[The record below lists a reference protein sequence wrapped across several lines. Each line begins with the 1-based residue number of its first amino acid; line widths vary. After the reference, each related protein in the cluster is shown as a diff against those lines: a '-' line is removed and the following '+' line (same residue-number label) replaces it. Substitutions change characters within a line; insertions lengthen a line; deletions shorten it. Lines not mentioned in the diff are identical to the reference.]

1 MQESMRVISGGNTG
15 NAARL
20 WHTPLR
26 TRAAVRPALRQGAAL
41 AVGLAG
47 GWAVLYGALLPFGPG
62 LALGLGEDCFAA
74 SAAGAALG
82 LLLHGFGALSL
93 QSICLLCGLGA
104 IVAGRWLWPG
114 RFLPAVA
121 AGGAALACSAF
132 CLSLGAEGGGVEL
145 LLFCGADALLAG
157 AIGFGLRRFP
167 PEKPGAG
174 TLLPAMACAAAL
186 GSLALGPLV
195 LGVAACAAA
204 EYLLCCQGKGRAA
217 LALCAAT
224 GAALCA
230 VDPELAP
237 AAAGLSCATGAAAL
251 LAPGRRVEAL
261 AAYAGGCVTGALCV
275 QPPGNAFSALLS
287 AGAGLGVVCFLPRQW
302 LAPAGP
308 EEPPGETP
316 QEERPR
322 LSVAATRLEAVAES
336 LSSLAETVN
345 EVYDAFPRRCEN
357 FRWVIDNTHDTLC
370 ANCGRRE
377 SCWKQEYAATLEG
390 MEALRPVLEQQG
402 HLEPNDLP
410 GQLSRCIHPAALCAT
425 ATRSFALYRSR
436 KEAHVHAEAL
446 RTALTEQYSAVADA
460 LGVLSEQLGRPGTPE
475 PYKSGRV
482 ASFFTSLGA
491 PPLECSVTLDD
502 LGRTR
507 AAVTLPR
514 TRFSPAELAALA
526 REVSGLC
533 RRAFEP
539 PQVLSCKGMTTL
551 LFSEKPALRA
561 VFGAA
566 GVAARGTISGDAV
579 QQFCSPAA
587 AQMILCDGMG
597 TGRPA
602 AVDGNL
608 AAELTARLLK
618 AGFTAELAARLVNV
632 ALALKSDEESGAT
645 LDLISVDLYTG
656 TARLFKAGAAP
667 GFLVHGGRA
676 RAVGD
681 VSLPMG
687 ILGGVNGQSRM
698 VHLAAGDYA
707 VLVSDGLLVDGP
719 GWVAQQLE
727 LSAAAGDAPEKI
739 ARTLVET
746 ARARAE
752 KAGRPDD
759 ITAAVLRL
767 EPC

>member
-1 MQESMRVISGGNTG
+1 MQEAMRVISGGNTG

-114 RFLPAVA
+114 RFLPAAA

-132 CLSLGAEGGGVEL
+132 CLSLGAE
-145 LLFCGADALLAG
+145 
-157 AIGFGLRRFP
+157 
-167 PEKPGAG
+167 
-174 TLLPAMACAAAL
+174 
-186 GSLALGPLV
+186 
-195 LGVAACAAA
+195 
-204 EYLLCCQGKGRAA
+204 
-217 LALCAAT
+217 
-224 GAALCA
+224 
-230 VDPELAP
+230 
-237 AAAGLSCATGAAAL
+237 
-251 LAPGRRVEAL
+251 
-261 AAYAGGCVTGALCV
+261 GGCVTGALCV

-302 LAPAGP
+302 LTPAGP

-377 SCWKQEYAATLEG
+377 SCWKQEYATTLEG

-719 GWVAQQLE
+719 GWVVQQLE

>member
-114 RFLPAVA
+114 RFLPAAA

-145 LLFCGADALLAG
+145 LLFCGAD
-157 AIGFGLRRFP
+157 
-167 PEKPGAG
+167 
-174 TLLPAMACAAAL
+174 
-186 GSLALGPLV
+186 
-195 LGVAACAAA
+195 
-204 EYLLCCQGKGRAA
+204 
-217 LALCAAT
+217 
-224 GAALCA
+224 
-230 VDPELAP
+230 
-237 AAAGLSCATGAAAL
+237 AL

-302 LAPAGP
+302 LTPAGP

-425 ATRSFALYRSR
+425 AARSFALYRSR

-719 GWVAQQLE
+719 GWVTQQLE

>member
-114 RFLPAVA
+114 RFLPAAA

-230 VDPELAP
+230 ADPELAP

-302 LAPAGP
+302 LTPAGP

-390 MEALRPVLEQQG
+390 M
-402 HLEPNDLP
+402 
-410 GQLSRCIHPAALCAT
+410 
-425 ATRSFALYRSR
+425 
-436 KEAHVHAEAL
+436 EAL

-566 GVAARGTISGDAV
+566 GAAARGTISGDAV

>member
-114 RFLPAVA
+114 RFLPAAA

-157 AIGFGLRRFP
+157 TIGFGLRRFP

-261 AAYAGGCVTGALCV
+261 AAYAGGCVTGRS
-275 QPPGNAFSALLS
+275 AFS
-287 AGAGLGVVCFLPRQW
+287 R
-302 LAPAGP
+302 PATP
-308 EEPPGETP
+308 FPP
-316 QEERPR
+316 
-322 LSVAATRLEAVAES
+322 
-336 LSSLAETVN
+336 
-345 EVYDAFPRRCEN
+345 
-357 FRWVIDNTHDTLC
+357 
-370 ANCGRRE
+370 
-377 SCWKQEYAATLEG
+377 
-390 MEALRPVLEQQG
+390 
-402 HLEPNDLP
+402 
-410 GQLSRCIHPAALCAT
+410 
-425 ATRSFALYRSR
+425 
-436 KEAHVHAEAL
+436 
-446 RTALTEQYSAVADA
+446 
-460 LGVLSEQLGRPGTPE
+460 
-475 PYKSGRV
+475 
-482 ASFFTSLGA
+482 
-491 PPLECSVTLDD
+491 CSV
-502 LGRTR
+502 R
-507 AAVTLPR
+507 
-514 TRFSPAELAALA
+514 
-526 REVSGLC
+526 
-533 RRAFEP
+533 
-539 PQVLSCKGMTTL
+539 
-551 LFSEKPALRA
+551 
-561 VFGAA
+561 
-566 GVAARGTISGDAV
+566 
-579 QQFCSPAA
+579 
-587 AQMILCDGMG
+587 
-597 TGRPA
+597 
-602 AVDGNL
+602 
-608 AAELTARLLK
+608 
-618 AGFTAELAARLVNV
+618 
-632 ALALKSDEESGAT
+632 
-645 LDLISVDLYTG
+645 
-656 TARLFKAGAAP
+656 
-667 GFLVHGGRA
+667 
-676 RAVGD
+676 
-681 VSLPMG
+681 
-687 ILGGVNGQSRM
+687 
-698 VHLAAGDYA
+698 
-707 VLVSDGLLVDGP
+707 GP
-719 GWVAQQLE
+719 GWGWSV
-727 LSAAAGDAPEKI
+727 SCPGN
-739 ARTLVET
+739 
-746 ARARAE
+746 
-752 KAGRPDD
+752 G
-759 ITAAVLRL
+759 
-767 EPC
+767 

>member
-114 RFLPAVA
+114 RFLPAAA

-174 TLLPAMACAAAL
+174 TLL
-186 GSLALGPLV
+186 
-195 LGVAACAAA
+195 
-204 EYLLCCQGKGRAA
+204 
-217 LALCAAT
+217 
-224 GAALCA
+224 
-230 VDPELAP
+230 
-237 AAAGLSCATGAAAL
+237 
-251 LAPGRRVEAL
+251 APGRRVEAL

-302 LAPAGP
+302 LTPAGP

-425 ATRSFALYRSR
+425 AARSFALYRSR

-719 GWVAQQLE
+719 GWVTQQLE

>member
-47 GWAVLYGALLPFGPG
+47 GWAVLYGALLPFGLG

-114 RFLPAVA
+114 RFLPAAA

-302 LAPAGP
+302 LTPAGP

-322 LSVAATRLEAVAES
+322 LSVAGTRL
-336 LSSLAETVN
+336 
-345 EVYDAFPRRCEN
+345 RR
-357 FRWVIDNTHDTLC
+357 
-370 ANCGRRE
+370 
-377 SCWKQEYAATLEG
+377 S
-390 MEALRPVLEQQG
+390 
-402 HLEPNDLP
+402 
-410 GQLSRCIHPAALCAT
+410 
-425 ATRSFALYRSR
+425 TRY
-436 KEAHVHAEAL
+436 
-446 RTALTEQYSAVADA
+446 T
-460 LGVLSEQLGRPGTPE
+460 
-475 PYKSGRV
+475 
-482 ASFFTSLGA
+482 
-491 PPLECSVTLDD
+491 
-502 LGRTR
+502 TR
-507 AAVTLPR
+507 
-514 TRFSPAELAALA
+514 
-526 REVSGLC
+526 
-533 RRAFEP
+533 
-539 PQVLSCKGMTTL
+539 
-551 LFSEKPALRA
+551 
-561 VFGAA
+561 
-566 GVAARGTISGDAV
+566 
-579 QQFCSPAA
+579 SPAA
-587 AQMILCDGMG
+587 ARTSAGSSTTPTTPYAPTAGGANPAGNRSMPPRWRGW
-597 TGRPA
+597 RPSA
-602 AVDGNL
+602 PFWNSRAIWNQTTCPGSCPG
-608 AAELTARLLK
+608 ASTRRRSAPRLP
-618 AGFTAELAARLVNV
+618 
-632 ALALKSDEESGAT
+632 
-645 LDLISVDLYTG
+645 
-656 TARLFKAGAAP
+656 AP
-667 GFLVHGGRA
+667 LR
-676 RAVGD
+676 
-681 VSLPMG
+681 ST
-687 ILGGVNGQSRM
+687 
-698 VHLAAGDYA
+698 AAGKRPM
-707 VLVSDGLLVDGP
+707 STP
-719 GWVAQQLE
+719 RP
-727 LSAAAGDAPEKI
+727 SA
-739 ARTLVET
+739 R
-746 ARARAE
+746 R
-752 KAGRPDD
+752 
-759 ITAAVLRL
+759 
-767 EPC
+767 